1 MTTEAADREPGKIG
15 TMRRTIRECLRRSL
29 ARFAAFDAFALA
41 LGVCLVWNEHF
52 GSGREAPH
60 LPEAA
65 TAGAASA
72 MLASAAVRIAL
83 ERAKARGRTL
93 RLAPWVCGAAA
104 FAAGLTLFLG
114 ASGGVYTTLCSAVLG
129 GLLLATG
136 FAGLASLYGGRNA
149 PTLSMRLAT
158 GAGIA
163 GIAAFIAM
171 AGSLLCLSAVERLV
185 MPKGMNFSLFY
196 DVFLLSWWVV
206 FPVLAV
212 ANLPED
218 DEPACEPMWLDVL
231 LGIAASLGAALLVV
245 LYVYI
250 AKIAVNGEM
259 PSGEMNWYA
268 SFALAGYV
276 AFWLLLRGSKIKV
289 LAFAARWGWI
299 ALIPVVAAQIAGIA
313 IRYNA
318 YGLTAP
324 RMAGMASLAAGL
336 FALAAAAFDRKPKC
350 IFVFAAAVS
359 LIVSVSPFNVF
370 DVPLHQQSARLRAAL
385 ERSGCLGAD
394 GRLSIPVKPQISDED
409 AKAICGAWR
418 YLFGGGSVWTRPEFF
433 ETLKADVAAKH
444 PGKTLPDVLGIDAE
458 GEPGRDSADVKYID
472 LFREAAGIPIQE
484 YTVLGRRTHR
494 WRTIETD
501 PAGGGRREI
510 SCGGRKFDITAH
522 IDRILEYA
530 GPVRNWNGGEKRLP
544 ENLAFIELPGGCAL
558 AIDAIRFWSNCD
570 GDKRRVD
577 CLDGTWLFKDKA
589 ACDAACGGTA
599 CKDEN
604 K

>member
-1 MTTEAADREPGKIG
+1 MKESRN
-15 TMRRTIRECLRRSL
+15 MRVWTFL
-29 ARFAAFDAFALA
+29 ARSATRFGAFDAFALA
-41 LGVCLVWNEHF
+41 LGVCLVWNEHS
-52 GSGREAPH
+52 GSGREASH

-83 ERAKARGRTL
+83 ERAKARGRAL

-114 ASGGVYTTLCSAVLG
+114 ASGGGAYTTLCSAVLE
-129 GLLLATG
+129 GLILATG

-171 AGSLLCLSAVERLV
+171 AGSMLCLSAVETLV
-185 MPKGMNFSLFY
+185 MPKGVNYRLFS
-196 DVFLLSWWVV
+196 DVFLLSWFVV

-218 DEPACEPMWLDVL
+218 DEPACEPMWLDVVFS
-231 LGIAASLGAALLVV
+231 IAAALGAVMIGI

-250 AKIAVNGEM
+250 AKIVVNGEM

-268 SFALAGYV
+268 SFALSGYV

-289 LAFAARWGWI
+289 FAFAARWGWI
-299 ALIPVVAAQIAGIA
+299 ALLPVVAAQIAGIA

-359 LIVSVSPFNVF
+359 LIASVSPFNVF

-394 GRLSIPVKPQISDED
+394 GRLSIPGKPQISGED
-409 AKAICGAWR
+409 AKAICGAWK
-418 YLFGGGSVWTRPEFF
+418 YLSQRKESVWTRPEFF

-444 PGKTLPDVLGIDAE
+444 PGKTLPDALGIDAE
-458 GEPGRDSADVKYID
+458 GEPGRDSAYEKYIV
-472 LFREAAGIPIQE
+472 LSREAAGIPIQE
-484 YTVLGRRTHR
+484 YTVLGRRTLR
-494 WRTIETD
+494 WTIETD

-522 IDRILEYA
+522 IDRILEHA
-530 GPVRNWNGGEKRLP
+530 GPARNWNGGKKRLP

-558 AIDAIRFWSNCD
+558 AIDEIRFWSNRG
-570 GDKRRVD
+570 GDKSRVD

-589 ACDAACGGTA
+589 ACDAACGGTD
-599 CKDEN
+599 CKDDN